1 MPDRRPTFLKN
12 AQNFEDEIYVDEQS
26 EMPEYGSQAVLMAQ
40 PSVQNVDKM
49 SNSDLDPNELEKGLT
64 VTKKES

>member
-26 EMPEYGSQAVLMAQ
+26 EMPEYGSQAVMMAQ
-40 PSVQNVDKM
+40 PSV
-49 SNSDLDPNELEKGLT
+49 
-64 VTKKES
+64 